1 MLEDRGRADAVPG
14 AEGDLEYEPVTALIP
29 YLRAIRLHWRLIAA
43 TALVAMVSC
52 AVFLQFLS
60 PDYEAQ
66 AQVLVTPL
74 TPDDQSFVGLPV
86 VRTAPGDPTRT
97 VTTVAGVIESPE
109 VAERA
114 AQGLDDEVD
123 AAQIED
129 AVTVAPEEGSNV
141 IDITANADDPEL
153 AAAIASAY
161 AEAALKVRQEILR
174 PLVGAA
180 IKRGETQLESI
191 ADQQGTAAEAIR
203 TRVSELSALQDRS
216 DPTLSVAQLATVPS
230 SPLDKPAWLLLAV
243 AAVAGALLGIGA
255 LALGRS
261 LTERLIEDEDGL
273 LRTLP
278 LKIYARVPVGKRRAD
293 EDADRRGPPDRS
305 AYHLLRVQLEARE
318 IQLRGRDAPQIGPS
332 GVVAIVGLSP
342 GAATRNTALGLG
354 SAIGQAGGEAIVLD
368 GASHPLGGPVL
379 PQFGSEPQPTTGTSS
394 RRHVRP
400 GPIRRSRVR
409 GRRDRPWSRRRR
421 PEPRGPGRARHRPG
435 RLRARRRRA
444 VSGSP
449 TLSPSS
455 PRPIMLFPSLT
466 SAAPELRDDLPLL
479 SGTQRLPLSI
489 GSAIWSSSRG
499 SRPRHAT
506 APLRGSLPAWL
517 RAFVPA
523 RLDVGFGGSVLFR
536 IPRLVSV
543 GCPAVVVVL
552 SARTARP
559 DHREPCRPDSAAG
572 QELAQIPD
580 PAQVR
585 PAETDNDQHA
595 VHLPRER

>member
-354 SAIGQAGGEAIVLD
+354 SAIGQAGGEAIVVD
-368 GASHPLGGPVL
+368 GAPHLGGSAA
-379 PQFGSEPQPTTGTSS
+379 QFGSEPQPDDRDLVATPTFDLDPIPGEPGLRVATG
-394 RRHVRP
+394 P
-400 GPIRRSRVR
+400 GPDDAGPSLRGLVERATDQADCVLVDAGPVSGITDALPLVAAADHVVLVVHLGRSRAS
-409 GRRDRPWSRRRR
+409 D
-421 PEPRGPGRARHRPG
+421 
-435 RLRARRRRA
+435 L
-444 VSGSP
+444 
-449 TLSPSS
+449 L
-455 PRPIMLFPSLT
+455 L
-466 SAAPELRDDLPLL
+466 AAELL
-479 SGTQRLPLSI
+479 SEEIAAHR
-489 GSAIWSSSRG
+489 
-499 SRPRHAT
+499 
-506 APLRGSLPAWL
+506 
-517 RAFVPA
+517 
-523 RLDVGFGGSVLFR
+523 VGYLVLE
-536 IPRLVSV
+536 S
-543 GCPAVVVVL
+543 
-552 SARTARP
+552 
-559 DHREPCRPDSAAG
+559 
-572 QELAQIPD
+572 Q
-580 PAQVR
+580 
-585 PAETDNDQHA
+585 
-595 VHLPRER
+595 

>member
-14 AEGDLEYEPVTALIP
+14 AEGDLDYEPVTALIP

-43 TALVAMVSC
+43 TALVAMASC

-216 DPTLSVAQLATVPS
+216 DPTLSIAQVATVPS

-243 AAVAGALLGIGA
+243 AAAAGALLGIGA

-278 LKIYARVPVGKRRAD
+278 LKIYARVPVGKRRAE

-318 IQLRGRDAPQIGPS
+318 IQLRGRDAPRIGPS

-342 GAATRNTALGLG
+342 GAATRNAALGLG
-354 SAIGQAGGEAIVLD
+354 SAIGQAGGRRSWSTAPPTPV
-368 GASHPLGGPVL
+368 AQPL
-379 PQFGSEPQPTTGTSS
+379 SSDRSRTPTTGISS
-394 RRHVRP
+394 RRPPSTSTRY
-400 GPIRRSRVR
+400 RESRVC
-409 GRRDRPWSRRRR
+409 GWRPARVPTTPAPASVVWSSAPPAR
-421 PEPRGPGRARHRPG
+421 PTACSSMPGRCPA
-435 RLRARRRRA
+435 
-444 VSGSP
+444 SP
-449 TLSPSS
+449 MLCRSS
-455 PRPIMLFPSLT
+455 PRPITSFSSFT
-466 SAAPELRDDLPLL
+466 SAAPELRIYCSLL
-479 SGTQRLPLSI
+479 SY
-489 GSAIWSSSRG
+489 
-499 SRPRHAT
+499 
-506 APLRGSLPAWL
+506 
-517 RAFVPA
+517 
-523 RLDVGFGGSVLFR
+523 
-536 IPRLVSV
+536 
-543 GCPAVVVVL
+543 
-552 SARTARP
+552 
-559 DHREPCRPDSAAG
+559 
-572 QELAQIPD
+572 
-580 PAQVR
+580 
-585 PAETDNDQHA
+585 
-595 VHLPRER
+595 